1 MSIQLRFH
9 IELNSPVF
17 VAGSIVFRCAEIA
30 TREILNYRLNPERD
44 QSWCLVIASFIPCD
58 HCAHRLI
65 ILSLWETARASPP
78 PSRNLEGSRL
88 LFLTP
93 TRSNRIIDGIKRRSV
108 WVSLKQ
114 RPVEA
119 RARTIVKPSWQALG
133 VDRRRAKP
141 VPDSLV
147 FVISNDAGSRPWIH
161 DFRTHVCAR
170 THRGGSLTDEVPR
183 SFIGL
188 PVIMIMPHDVRAD
201 LRKAEKGDALFS
213 PVFYAA
219 PANFL
224 LARDKNVLEIEWRL
238 VVFAEYLCIQ
248 SGENR
253 WWGWKILS
261 AKNVGV
267 RW

>member
-1 MSIQLRFH
+1 
-9 IELNSPVF
+9 
-17 VAGSIVFRCAEIA
+17 
-30 TREILNYRLNPERD
+30 
-44 QSWCLVIASFIPCD
+44 
-58 HCAHRLI
+58 
-65 ILSLWETARASPP
+65 
-78 PSRNLEGSRL
+78 
-88 LFLTP
+88 
-93 TRSNRIIDGIKRRSV
+93 V

-224 LARDKNVLEIEWRL
+224 LARDKNVLEIERRL